1 MIKVS
6 PKVKEAINSR
16 LHILSILSKENYD
29 ECIKTLDSF
38 KTEKDIINYLI
49 NPMPF
54 YSEPTK
60 EPNRQLLNKVIKE
73 EGIIIEEYF
82 HFPHIMKDEEGNGI
96 LSSKRF
102 CAFPLYVR
110 RNQQIAMKEGK
121 SAKSSSERDVTGA
134 VSGDSAA
141 GQFTL
146 EEFSSIVCQGSNNIL
161 KEFLGPGSTNMKAK
175 EEIKNQ
181 IYMKGEASLEELPEH
196 MAISGSVRQMDHILK
211 ALGYDSDIV
220 GTPL

>member
-29 ECIKTLDSF
+29 ECVNTLNSF

-49 NPMPF
+49 EPMPF
-54 YSEPTK
+54 YFEPTK
-60 EPNRQLLNKVIKE
+60 EPSRQLLNKVIKE
-73 EGIIIEEYF
+73 EGIIIEEQF
-82 HFPHIMKDEEGNGI
+82 HYPHIMKDENGNGI
-96 LSSKRF
+96 LSTKKF
-102 CAFPLYVR
+102 CSFPLYVR

-121 SAKSSSERDVTGA
+121 SAKSSHERDVSGA
-134 VSGDSAA
+134 VSGDSQAGVFTMEELAA
-141 GQFTL
+141 V
-146 EEFSSIVCQGSNNIL
+146 IAQGSYNVI

-175 EEIKNQ
+175 EEIKSQ
-181 IYMKGEASLEELPEH
+181 IYNKGEASMDELPEH

>member
-1 MIKVS
+1 MVKVS

-38 KTEKDIINYLI
+38 KSEKDIINYLI

-54 YSEPTK
+54 YCEPTK
-60 EPNRQLLNKVIKE
+60 EPNRLLLNKVIE
-73 EGIIIEEYF
+73 DEGIIIGEQF
-82 HFPHIMKDEEGNGI
+82 HFPHIMKDENGNGV
-96 LSSKRF
+96 LSSKKF

-110 RNQQIAMKEGK
+110 RNQQIAMKEAK
-121 SAKSSSERDVTGA
+121 SAKSSSERDVSGA
-134 VSGDSAA
+134 VSGDSQA
-141 GQFTL
+141 GQFSI
-146 EEFSSIVCQGSNNIL
+146 EEMNSIICQGSYNII

-181 IYMKGEASLEELPEH
+181 IYMKGEASLEEIPEH

>member
-54 YSEPTK
+54 YCEPTH
-60 EPNRQLLNKVIKE
+60 EPDRLLLNKVIKE
-73 EGIIIEEYF
+73 EGIIIEEQF
-82 HFPHIMKDEEGNGI
+82 HFPHIMKDEQGNGV
-96 LSSKRF
+96 LSTKKF
-102 CAFPLYVR
+102 CAFPLYIR

-121 SAKSSSERDVTGA
+121 SAKSSSSRDVSGA

-141 GQFTL
+141 GQFTI
-146 EEFSSIVCQGSNNIL
+146 EELNSMICQGQYNAI